1 MKKVLFSLMAAV
13 SVTALS
19 ACNGSVV
26 IEIPGFIPDPEGES
40 QTLKLNEIGIQ
51 TSYQLSQDVK
61 DQNGQTIT
69 KDTFVICDNKS
80 TQMNVDVKWSGYLD
94 KLYVQF
100 KGATSP
106 EKKEVLFY
114 AINNNG
120 SGSATAEYTLQA
132 GTAPLSISP
141 QGIVVNPIAEVDVKG
156 YTYVKVQGVD
166 QSNMVSNIL
175 TTVTQTPVVDCK

>member
-1 MKKVLFSLMAAV
+1 MKKVFFSLMAAV

-26 IEIPGFIPDPEGES
+26 IEIPGFIPNPSGES
-40 QTLKLNEIGIQ
+40 KTLKLNEIGIQ

-61 DQNGQTIT
+61 DQNGKTIT
-69 KDTFVICDNKS
+69 KDTFIICDNKS
-80 TQMNVDVKWSGYLD
+80 TQMSVDVKWSGYLD
-94 KLYVQF
+94 KLYIQF

-106 EKKEVLFY
+106 KKRELFSDV
-114 AINNNG
+114 NNG
-120 SGSATAEYTLQA
+120 SGSATVGYTLNA
-132 GTAPLSISP
+132 GTAPLNVSP
-141 QGIVVNPIAEVDVKG
+141 KGIVVNPIAKVDVKG

-175 TTVTQTPVVDCK
+175 TTVTQTPVVDCQ